1 MAGCVRSR
9 VFGEPA
15 GVWNEGDVWQLRRAE
30 EVVGEIV
37 IEEGD
42 FPWLSGRF
50 VPAGGFADVKP
61 LFDRELALVEEEDL
75 DEWDAVFREIRET
88 FQLVAPAGPVA
99 EFLLH
104 IDGDRAWF
112 RWSDE
117 PFE

>member
-1 MAGCVRSR
+1 MWSGK
-9 VFGEPA
+9 
-15 GVWNEGDVWQLRRAE
+15 DVWQLRRAE

-37 IEEGD
+37 IEESD

-50 VPAGGFADVKP
+50 VAAEGFVEVKS
-61 LFDRELALVEEEDL
+61 LFDRELVLLEAEDL
-75 DEWDAVFREIRET
+75 EEWDAVVGEICERL
-88 FQLVAPAGPVA
+88 QLVGPAGPVA

-104 IDGDRAWF
+104 IDGERAWF